1 MFVAIALF
9 ALLGWFFRSW
19 QMALGTALTFT
30 LIVAMDLWV
39 PAMQTL
45 SLVLVATL
53 VALLI
58 GIPLG
63 IWSARN
69 DTVRAI
75 LKPILDFMQTM
86 PAFVYLIPAITF
98 FSIGVVP
105 GLVATVIFALPPG
118 VRLTELG
125 IRGVDSETV
134 EAGHAF
140 GATPGQIL
148 RGIQLPLA
156 TPTIMAGVNQ
166 VIMLALSMAV
176 LAGIVG
182 ADGLGKIVV
191 QSVSTV
197 NLALGVEAGLGV
209 VILAVFLD
217 RVTAALGNPADYPRL
232 AASRTSGAVVRRS
245 GSRGDGP
252 AGGSNAVAA
261 QAEREVAVAAARA
274 RRRRCRLT
282 RAADEDSQLK
292 THTERVQSHMK
303 KMKGS
308 TMRNRKLTGIL
319 ALGAA
324 ATLTLAGCSS
334 DAGDNGTGGRRLGG
348 DGHDH
353 ARVPPVVDRRP
364 QHRLPAQNQLEKI
377 GYTVEMQELTE
388 AGPLYAGLAQG
399 DVDMYPSAWPE
410 VTHASYME
418 EYGDDIEDIGAYYEG
433 AVLTIAVPDY
443 VEIELDR
450 RPQGQRRHVRR
461 RDHRH
466 RAGRRP
472 HRCDAGL
479 DDPRVR
485 AGRRVPLL
493 TSSTAAMLT
502 ELENAIAAE
511 ETSS

>member
-1 MFVAIALF
+1 MDGFRIPVGEWVDTGVDWVRDNLAGLFDVIAVVVRFLVDGLTDGLTAIPVAVAIAFF

-19 QMALGTALTFT
+19 QMALGTAISFI

-39 PAMQTL
+39 AAMQTL

-53 VALLI
+53 VALVI
-58 GIPLG
+58 AIPLG

-75 LKPILDFMQTM
+75 LKPVLDFMQTM

-156 TPTIMAGVNQ
+156 MPTIMAGVNQ

-197 NLALGVEAGLGV
+197 NLAQGVEAGLGV

-217 RVTAALGNPADYPRL
+217 RVTAALGDPADYP
-232 AASRTSGAVVRRS
+232 TSLRRVI
-245 GSRGDGP
+245 GSRRAP
-252 AGGSNAVAA
+252 
-261 QAEREVAVAAARA
+261 EPARA
-274 RRRRCRLT
+274 G
-282 RAADEDSQLK
+282 
-292 THTERVQSHMK
+292 TH
-303 KMKGS
+303 
-308 TMRNRKLTGIL
+308 N
-319 ALGAA
+319 
-324 ATLTLAGCSS
+324 
-334 DAGDNGTGGRRLGG
+334 
-348 DGHDH
+348 
-353 ARVPPVVDRRP
+353 
-364 QHRLPAQNQLEKI
+364 
-377 GYTVEMQELTE
+377 
-388 AGPLYAGLAQG
+388 
-399 DVDMYPSAWPE
+399 
-410 VTHASYME
+410 
-418 EYGDDIEDIGAYYEG
+418 
-433 AVLTIAVPDY
+433 
-443 VEIELDR
+443 
-450 RPQGQRRHVRR
+450 
-461 RDHRH
+461 
-466 RAGRRP
+466 
-472 HRCDAGL
+472 
-479 DDPRVR
+479 
-485 AGRRVPLL
+485 
-493 TSSTAAMLT
+493 
-502 ELENAIAAE
+502 
-511 ETSS
+511 